1 MTEVLVGLLW
11 DFSTLTVEK
20 SFCVLIK
27 KSVSGSGE
35 DKMLKVAIYGKG
47 GIGKSTVTSNLAAA
61 FASMGKRV
69 IQIGCD
75 PKADSTIN
83 LLGGE
88 PLRPA
93 MNYMREEDEEP
104 EKLEDIS
111 RIGYGGILCI
121 ETGGPTPGLG
131 CAGRGIIAT
140 FQLLEDL
147 KLFETYKPDVVL
159 YDVLGDVVC
168 GGFAAPIREG
178 YAEKV
183 LIVTSGEKMALY
195 AANNISS
202 AVRNFEDRSYA
213 RVFGIVLNHRNVENE
228 NQKVEEFSKKS
239 GIPIVGE
246 IPRSDEIIRNEDMGR
261 TVIEGDP
268 KSEISRRFLDLAEM
282 LLQSEEDA

>member
-1 MTEVLVGLLW
+1 
-11 DFSTLTVEK
+11 
-20 SFCVLIK
+20 
-27 KSVSGSGE
+27 
-35 DKMLKVAIYGKG
+35 MLKVAIYGKG
-47 GIGKSTVTSNLAAA
+47 GIGKSTITSNLAAA
-61 FASMGKRV
+61 FAAMGKRV

-88 PLRPA
+88 PLRPV

-104 EKLEDIS
+104 EKLDQIAKE
-111 RIGYGGILCI
+111 GFGGVLCI

-147 KLFETYKPDVVL
+147 RLFETYKPDVVL

-183 LIVTSGEKMALY
+183 VIVTSGEKMALY

-213 RVFGIVLNHRNVENE
+213 RIFGLILNHRNVENE
-228 NQKVEEFSKKS
+228 TKKVQAFAEEKK
-239 GIPIVGE
+239 IPIVGE
-246 IPRSDEIIRNEDMGR
+246 IPRSDEITRCEDKGM
-261 TVIEGDP
+261 TVIEGEP
-268 KSEISRRFLDLAEM
+268 ESPAAQAFLKLAKE
-282 LLQSEEDA
+282 LLENAQDTAEEEVW

>member
-1 MTEVLVGLLW
+1 
-11 DFSTLTVEK
+11 
-20 SFCVLIK
+20 
-27 KSVSGSGE
+27 
-35 DKMLKVAIYGKG
+35 MLKVAIYGKG

-61 FASMGKRV
+61 FANMGKRV

-88 PLRPA
+88 PLRPV
-93 MNYMREEDEEP
+93 MNFMREEDEEP
-104 EKLEDIS
+104 DELAQIS
-111 RIGYGGILCI
+111 KEGYGGILCI

-140 FQLLEDL
+140 FQLLEDMD
-147 KLFETYKPDVVL
+147 LFAHYKPDVVL

-228 NQKVEEFSKKS
+228 MEKVQAFSEK
-239 GIPIVGE
+239 IDVPIVGE
-246 IPRSDEIIRNEDMGR
+246 VPRSDEIIRWEDQGK
-261 TVIEGDP
+261 TVIEGNPD
-268 KSEISRRFLDLAEM
+268 SEIS
-282 LLQSEEDA
+282 

>member
-1 MTEVLVGLLW
+1 
-11 DFSTLTVEK
+11 
-20 SFCVLIK
+20 
-27 KSVSGSGE
+27 
-35 DKMLKVAIYGKG
+35 MLKIAVYGKG
-47 GIGKSTVTSNLAAA
+47 GIGKSTTVSNMAVALVEKGL
-61 FASMGKRV
+61 SVM
-69 IQIGCD
+69 QIGCD
-75 PKADSTIN
+75 PKADSTI
-83 LLGGE
+83 LLRHGE
-88 PLRPA
+88 AVPA
-93 MNYMREEDEEP
+93 VLDLYN
-104 EKLEDIS
+104 EKKQTLKLDDMI
-111 RIGYGGILCI
+111 RIGYNGVICV
-121 ETGGPTPGLG
+121 EAGGPTPGLG

-147 KLFETYKPDVVL
+147 RLFETYQPDVVL

-228 NQKVEEFSKKS
+228 TEKVQAFADKS

-246 IPRSDEIIRNEDMGR
+246 IPRSDEIIRWEDQGK
-261 TVIEGDP
+261 TVIEGDA
-268 KSEISRRFLDLAEM
+268 KSSISRRFFDLAEM
-282 LLQSEEDA
+282 LLKAEEEE

>member
-1 MTEVLVGLLW
+1 
-11 DFSTLTVEK
+11 
-20 SFCVLIK
+20 
-27 KSVSGSGE
+27 
-35 DKMLKVAIYGKG
+35 MLKIAIYGKG
-47 GIGKSTVTSNLAAA
+47 GIGKSTVTSNLSAA
-61 FASMGKRV
+61 FAAMGKRV

-88 PLRPA
+88 PVEPV
-93 MNYMREEDEEP
+93 MNFMRRTDRDPETLEE
-104 EKLEDIS
+104 IS
-111 RIGYGGILCI
+111 RQGFGGVLCI

-147 KLFETYKPDVVL
+147 RLFETWKPDVVL

-213 RVFGIVLNHRNVENE
+213 KVFGIVLNHRNVENE
-228 NQKVEEFSKKS
+228 TEKVQAFADAVVLRIESES
-239 GIPIVGE
+239 
-246 IPRSDEIIRNEDMGR
+246 PRSDDIIRYEGMGK

-268 KSEISRRFLDLAEM
+268 GLPISRRFMELAE
-282 LLQSEEDA
+282 LLWKEECP

>member
-1 MTEVLVGLLW
+1 
-11 DFSTLTVEK
+11 
-20 SFCVLIK
+20 
-27 KSVSGSGE
+27 
-35 DKMLKVAIYGKG
+35 MLKVAIYGKG

-61 FASMGKRV
+61 FAAMGKKV

-88 PLRPA
+88 LLRPV
-93 MNYMREEDEEP
+93 MDYMREEDKDPENIEE
-104 EKLEDIS
+104 IS
-111 RIGYGGILCI
+111 KTGFGGVLCI

-140 FQLLEDL
+140 FQLLDDM
-147 KLFETYKPDVVL
+147 KLFEKYKPDVVL

-195 AANNISS
+195 AANNISN
-202 AVRNFEDRSYA
+202 AVKNFEDRSYA
-213 RVFGIVLNHRNVENE
+213 RVYGIVLNHRNVENE
-228 NQKVEEFSKKS
+228 NEKVRAFSEKS
-239 GIPIVGE
+239 GIPIIGE
-246 IPRSDEIIRNEDMGR
+246 IPRSDEIIKFEDLGK
-261 TVIEGDP
+261 TVIEGNPD
-268 KSEISRRFLDLAEM
+268 SEISKRFYELAEI
-282 LLQSEEDA
+282 LLKSEDR

>member
-1 MTEVLVGLLW
+1 
-11 DFSTLTVEK
+11 
-20 SFCVLIK
+20 
-27 KSVSGSGE
+27 
-35 DKMLKVAIYGKG
+35 MLKIAIYGKG

-61 FASMGKRV
+61 FAAMGKRV

-88 PLRPA
+88 PVEPV
-93 MNYMREEDEEP
+93 MNFMRRTDRDPETLEE
-104 EKLEDIS
+104 IS
-111 RIGYGGILCI
+111 RQGFGGVLCI

-147 KLFETYKPDVVL
+147 RLFETWKPDVVL

-213 RVFGIVLNHRNVENE
+213 KVFGIVLNHRNVENE
-228 NQKVEEFSKKS
+228 TKKVQAFADSA
-239 GIPIVGE
+239 GLRIVGE
-246 IPRSDEIIRNEDMGR
+246 IPRSDDIIRYEDMGK

-268 KSEISRRFLDLAEM
+268 SLPISRRFMELAE
-282 LLQSEEDA
+282 LLWKEECP

>member
-1 MTEVLVGLLW
+1 
-11 DFSTLTVEK
+11 
-20 SFCVLIK
+20 
-27 KSVSGSGE
+27 
-35 DKMLKVAIYGKG
+35 MLKIAIYGKG

-88 PLRPA
+88 PLKPV
-93 MNYMREEDEEP
+93 MNYMRERDADP
-104 EKLEDIS
+104 ESVAEIS
-111 RIGYGGILCI
+111 RVGFGGVLCI

-140 FQLLEDL
+140 FNLLEEL
-147 KLFETYKPDVVL
+147 RLFETWKPDVVL

-195 AANNISS
+195 AANNINS

-213 RVFGIVLNHRNVENE
+213 KVFGVVLNHRNVEKE
-228 NQKVEEFSKKS
+228 TEKVRAFA
-239 GIPIVGE
+239 GRVGLPIVGE
-246 IPRSDEIIRNEDMGR
+246 IPRSDDIIHYEELGK

-268 KSEISRRFLDLAEM
+268 TLPVSRRFFDLAQ
-282 LLQSEEDA
+282 LLLEKETV

>member
-1 MTEVLVGLLW
+1 
-11 DFSTLTVEK
+11 
-20 SFCVLIK
+20 
-27 KSVSGSGE
+27 
-35 DKMLKVAIYGKG
+35 MLKVAIYGKG

-88 PLRPA
+88 PLRPV
-93 MNYMREEDEEP
+93 MNYLREEDTEP
-104 EKLEDIS
+104 ESLEEIS
-111 RIGYGGILCI
+111 RVGFGGVLCI

-140 FQLLEDL
+140 FNLLDDL
-147 KLFETYKPDVVL
+147 RLFKTWKPDVVL

-195 AANNISS
+195 AAGNIST
-202 AVRNFEDRSYA
+202 AVKNFEDRSETEKVTAFA
-213 RVFGIVLNHRNVENE
+213 REKGY
-228 NQKVEEFSKKS
+228 
-239 GIPIVGE
+239 PIVGE
-246 IPRSDEIIRNEDMGR
+246 IPRSNEINRYEDMGM

-268 KSEISRRFLDLAEM
+268 DLPVSRQFFALAEK
-282 LLQSEEDA
+282 LLEEE

>member
-1 MTEVLVGLLW
+1 
-11 DFSTLTVEK
+11 
-20 SFCVLIK
+20 
-27 KSVSGSGE
+27 
-35 DKMLKVAIYGKG
+35 MLKVAIYGKG

-61 FASMGKRV
+61 FATMGKKV

-75 PKADSTIN
+75 PKADSTMN

-88 PLRPA
+88 PLRPV

-104 EKLEDIS
+104 EKLEDIA
-111 RIGYGGILCI
+111 REGFGNVLCI

-168 GGFAAPIREG
+168 GGFAAPIRED

-213 RVFGIVLNHRNVENE
+213 RIFGIVLNHRNVENE
-228 NQKVEEFSKKS
+228 TEKVQAFAEKS
-239 GIPIVGE
+239 NIPIVGE
-246 IPRSDEIIRNEDMGR
+246 IPRSDEIIRWEDQGK
-261 TVIEGDP
+261 TVIEGDVN
-268 KSEISRRFLDLAEM
+268 SEISEKFFALARK
-282 LLQSEEDA
+282 LLESGGEAAEENAAEKVIAVSETDSDKKEGV